1 MQVLIIDDEVNARE
15 NLKAMLR
22 NLHIFEF
29 SEADGVRSGC
39 QKIKSINPD
48 LVFLDVRMQDGTGF
62 DLMDHFP
69 KPRFKVVFVTA
80 YDQFALKA
88 FRYHA
93 IDYLLKPIHP
103 DELAQALS
111 KAKNRPA
118 IDEHQILALLNAV
131 KNYSLDRLVL
141 STQEGIHMVKLDDI
155 IHLQGYK
162 NYTTFFLDQR
172 ASITVSRTLGDF
184 EDILPE
190 ENFFRSHQSHIINI
204 SYVNQFRKVDGGS
217 ILMDNGT
224 HIPISRR
231 RRELFIQKIQERAV

>member
-22 NLHIFEF
+22 NLHIFNF

-69 KPRFKVVFVTA
+69 SPEFKVVFVTA

-118 IDEHQILALLNAV
+118 IEEQQILALLNAV
-131 KNYSLDRLVL
+131 KSNSLDRLVL

-172 ASITVSRTLGDF
+172 DSITVSRSLGEY

-190 ENFFRSHQSHIINI
+190 DKFFRSHQSHLINI
-204 SYVNQFRKVDGGS
+204 NYVNLFRRIDGGS
-217 ILMDNGT
+217 IQMKNGKD
-224 HIPISRR
+224 IPIARR
-231 RRELFIQKIQERAV
+231 RRDLFIRKIQERAI